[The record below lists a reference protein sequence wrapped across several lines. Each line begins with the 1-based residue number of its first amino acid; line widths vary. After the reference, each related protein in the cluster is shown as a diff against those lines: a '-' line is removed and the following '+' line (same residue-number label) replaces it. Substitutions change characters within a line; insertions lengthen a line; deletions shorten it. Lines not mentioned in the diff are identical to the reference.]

1 VVVSKFI
8 EKNCYIISEHTCYE
22 VLKDFSSPILT
33 ILAVMFSV
41 FFAFRQLSKQHGNT
55 ILAQK
60 EEAKRNTKIELF
72 KDISQLLEQSSAV
85 VREINTYCDAKK
97 YNPTAVA
104 LIDHQ
109 EYSELSHK
117 LNVAL
122 LIVVSK
128 IESNE
133 IVHPQ
138 LFKTF
143 RFSLQSI
150 VHDVMQLRKDTTSTT
165 CLDKMMDYTSD
176 ASCYLADF
184 QVCMQNLAYGDT
196 FGTKVLAR
204 IPVDKRLKVIED
216 DPVKL
221 DSLLKYF
228 EHESNWGVS
237 CAKYQKEA
245 EEHFSS

>member
-1 VVVSKFI
+1 MVVSKVI
-8 EKNCYIISEHTCYE
+8 DKSCYIINDHTCYE
-22 VLKDFSSPILT
+22 IAKDFSSPVLT
-33 ILAVMFSV
+33 ILAVIFSV
-41 FFAFRQLSKQHGNT
+41 FFAFRQLSKQHANT

-72 KDISQLLEQSSAV
+72 KDISLLLDQSSAI
-85 VREINTYCDAKK
+85 VREINTYCNAKK
-97 YNPTAVA
+97 YNPAAVA
-104 LIDHQ
+104 LINHQ

-117 LNVAL
+117 LNQAL

-165 CLDKMMDYTSD
+165 CLNKMMDYTAD
-176 ASCYLADF
+176 ASDYLADF

-196 FGTKVLAR
+196 FGTKVLSR
-204 IPVDKRLKVIED
+204 VPIDKNLKVIED
-216 DPVKL
+216 NPAKL
-221 DSLLKYF
+221 DSLLEYF
-228 EHESNWGVS
+228 EQESNWGVS